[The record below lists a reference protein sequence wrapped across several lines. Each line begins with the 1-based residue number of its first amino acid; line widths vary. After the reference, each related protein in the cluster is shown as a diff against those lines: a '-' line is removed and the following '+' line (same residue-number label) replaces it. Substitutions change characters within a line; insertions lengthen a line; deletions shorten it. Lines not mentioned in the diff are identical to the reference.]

1 MAFGPFSVACDTL
14 PEYPDDFVKAVITL
28 VPDYGYAIVGPDPVS
43 PERIYMSNSNN
54 LILLPGLLCTRAL
67 WAPQIDALS
76 GTHDITVP
84 DLGQHDTI
92 AGMAAHV
99 LSQAPDRFSLAG
111 LSMGGYVAFEIFR
124 QASERVERIAF
135 LDTSSRPD
143 DETKRIRRQDLIDL
157 AKRGNF
163 KGVSPQLMPLF
174 IHPDRAEDTVLT
186 GIITAMAMDIGSEG
200 FVRQQIAISSRV
212 DSAPTLAKIKCPAL
226 VIVGEHDILTPPE
239 LAEEIAAGIKGAK
252 LEYIA
257 GAAHLPTL
265 EEPEATN
272 EVMKAWLRS

>member
-1 MAFGPFSVACDTL
+1 MEKMPL
-14 PEYPDDFVKAVITL
+14 L
-28 VPDYGYAIVGPDPVS
+28 
-43 PERIYMSNSNN
+43 
-54 LILLPGLLCTRAL
+54 LLPGLLCDEIL
-67 WAPQIDALS
+67 WSHQIETLADLA
-76 GTHDITVP
+76 DITVA
-84 DLGQHDTI
+84 DLTRDDNI
-92 AGMAAHV
+92 EAMAARA
-99 LSQAPDRFSLAG
+99 LSEAPETFALAG